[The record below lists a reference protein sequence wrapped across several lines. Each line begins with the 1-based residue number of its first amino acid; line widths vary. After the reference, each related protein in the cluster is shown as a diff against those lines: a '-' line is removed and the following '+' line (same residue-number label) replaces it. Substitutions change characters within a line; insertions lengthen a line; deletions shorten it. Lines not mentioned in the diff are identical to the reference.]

1 MCIRDRACA
10 IVLGAEDNGISEIW
24 KNESDELIRIPMQGS
39 IDSLNVSNSG
49 AIIVYEAKRQRKFK

>member
-1 MCIRDRACA
+1 M
-10 IVLGAEDNGISEIW
+10 GAEDNGISEIW